1 MNELLYRIAL
11 TRIKGIN
18 LPLAKILLEATGSC
32 EALFAE
38 TEENIHRIALLKTAI
53 FSDTQKKRALHEAET
68 ELAFID
74 KNKIEA
80 LFYTDCNYPQRLTEC
95 IDAPILLYY
104 KGSADLNQT
113 RVISIVG
120 TRNATHYGKGFCQD
134 FIQELATLFPRNT
147 IIVSGLAYGIDV
159 CAHREALRNGLD
171 TVAVLAHGLNT
182 IYPAP
187 HRNIAAEMLKQ
198 GGLLTEYAS
207 QDATHRVN
215 FIARNRIVAGL
226 CDAALIVES
235 ASKGGS
241 LITADIA
248 ESYHRD
254 IFALPGRIGDAYS
267 QGCNNLIASNKAA
280 LVSSAR
286 HFAEQMCWEVPAQE
300 AIQKELFP
308 ELDANEKNILS
319 ILEKE
324 GECQINQL
332 AIKSDLSTAQV
343 LAILLELEFKDK
355 IRSFPGGIY
364 RPA

>member
-18 LPLAKILLEATGSC
+18 LPLAKILLEATGCC

-38 TEENIHRIALLKTAI
+38 TEENINRIALLKTSL
-53 FSDTQKKRALHEAET
+53 FSDKQKTEALKEAET
-68 ELAFID
+68 ELDFID
-74 KNKIEA
+74 KNKIDA
-80 LFYTDCNYPQRLTEC
+80 LFYTDPDYPQRLTDC

-104 KGSADLNQT
+104 KGSAKLNQT
-113 RVISIVG
+113 KIISIVG
-120 TRNATHYGKGFCQD
+120 TRNATNYGKGFCQD
-134 FIQELATLFPRNT
+134 FIKDLSALFPNT

-159 CAHREALRNGLD
+159 CAHRAAIQNGLD
-171 TVAVLAHGLNT
+171 TIAVLAHGLNT

-187 HRNIAAEMLKQ
+187 HRNMAADILKH

-207 QDATHRVN
+207 QSPIHRGN
-215 FIARNRIVAGL
+215 FVARNRIVAGL
-226 CDAALIVES
+226 SDATVIIES
-235 ASKGGS
+235 AAKGGS

-254 IFALPGRIGDAYS
+254 VFALPGRIGDTYS
-267 QGCNNLIASNKAA
+267 QGCNSLIASNKAA
-280 LVSSAR
+280 LISSAR
-286 HFAEQMCWEVPAQE
+286 HFADLMCWEIPTQDAT
-300 AIQKELFP
+300 QKELFP
-308 ELDANEKNILS
+308 ELDEKEMFILN
-319 ILEKE
+319 ILEKD

-332 AIKSDLSTAQV
+332 AIKANMPTSHI
-343 LAILLELEFKDK
+343 LAILLELEFKNK